1 MSDTRAVA
9 GPVPLQGGA
18 LILAGFLLAAANF
31 LVVLDMTIANVAV
44 PHIAGGL
51 AVSPAQGT
59 WVITSY
65 AVAEAI
71 SVPLTGWLAGRFGM
85 VKTFVLGMVGF
96 GICSAL
102 CSMAPSLGL
111 LVLFRIM
118 QGLCGGPMM
127 PLSQTLLMKIFP
139 PKQQP
144 AAIALWSMT
153 TLVAPILGP
162 ILGGGLCDTVGW
174 PAIFYINVP
183 IAIVCAWFGW
193 QTLKSQESPT
203 VKAKIDGVGLGLMVL
218 WIAALQI
225 MLDEGKNKDWFNSPE
240 IVILGLVAAVGFA
253 AFMIWELTEKNPIVP
268 LKVFR
273 HRGYTASVI
282 TLCVAFSG
290 FFASMV
296 LTPLW
301 LQGIMGYTATTS
313 GYATATSGILAVIA
327 APFVAQ
333 MASKLDPRRLVFVGV
348 MWLGAVAFWRSQANT
363 DMTFINVMIPLLLM
377 GIGMP
382 FFFVPLSGLAL
393 SSVDPDEMAGAA
405 GLMNFARTLT
415 GAFAVSVMTTTW
427 ENGATH
433 NRAELAGVIHPENAP
448 GAAPA
453 MLDQLVQGQS
463 VMLSTNQTFLVVA
476 GLFIAS
482 AVVIWLAPKPK
493 GPVVAGAGGH

>member
-1 MSDTRAVA
+1 MSNAPSHA
-9 GPVPLQGGA
+9 APVPLQGGA
-18 LILAGFLLAAANF
+18 LILGGLLLAAANF

-85 VKTFVLGMVGF
+85 VKTFVLGMLGF
-96 GICSAL
+96 GLCSAL
-102 CSMAPSLGL
+102 CSLAPSLGL

-118 QGLCGGPMM
+118 QGLCGGPLM

-139 PKQQP
+139 PKRQP

-153 TLVAPILGP
+153 TLVAPIMGP

-183 IAIVCAWFGW
+183 IAVVCAWFGW
-193 QTLKSQESPT
+193 RVLKSQESPT
-203 VKAKIDGVGLGLMVL
+203 IKAKIDGVGLGLMVL

-225 MLDEGKNKDWFNSPE
+225 MLDEGKNADWFNSPE
-240 IVILGLVAAVGFA
+240 IVILAIVAVVGFA

-273 HRGYTASVI
+273 HRGYSASVV
-282 TLCVAFSG
+282 TLCIAFSG
-290 FFASMV
+290 FFAGMV

-301 LQGIMGYTATTS
+301 LQGNMGYTATWS
-313 GYATATSGILAVIA
+313 GYATATSGILAVLV
-327 APFVAQ
+327 APVVAQ
-333 MASKLDPRRLVFVGV
+333 LTTKVDPRKLVFFGV
-348 MWLGAVAFWRSQANT
+348 MWLGGVALVRAQATT
-363 DMTFINVMIPLLLM
+363 DMTFVNVMLPLLAM
-377 GIGMP
+377 GVGMP

-393 SSVDPDEMAGAA
+393 SSVDPEEMAGAA

-427 ENGATH
+427 DNGSTQ
-433 NRAELAGVIHPENAP
+433 NRAELAGLVHPENAP
-448 GAAPA
+448 TASMGV
-453 MLDQLVQGQS
+453 LDNLVQQQS
-463 VMLSTNQTFLVVA
+463 VMLSTNQTFMVVMA
-476 GLFIAS
+476 LFVFS
-482 AVVIWLAPKPK
+482 ALVIWLAPKPK
-493 GPVVAGAGGH
+493 VIVAGAGGH

>member
-1 MSDTRAVA
+1 MSNAQA
-9 GPVPLQGGA
+9 APVPLQGGA
-18 LILAGFLLAAANF
+18 LILGGFLLAAANF

-85 VKTFVLGMVGF
+85 VKTFVMGMLGF

-102 CSMAPSLGL
+102 CSLAPSLGF

-118 QGLCGGPMM
+118 QGLCGGPLM

-162 ILGGGLCDTVGW
+162 VLGGGLCDTVGW

-183 IAIVCAWFGW
+183 IAVVCAWFGW
-193 QTLKSQESPT
+193 RVLKSQESPT
-203 VKAKIDGVGLGLMVL
+203 MKAKIDGVGLGLMVL

-225 MLDEGKNKDWFNSPE
+225 MLDEGKNKDWFSSPE
-240 IVILGLVAAVGFA
+240 IVILGIVAAVGFA
-253 AFMIWELTEKNPIVP
+253 AFMIWELTEKDPIVP

-273 HRGYTASVI
+273 HRGYSASVV
-282 TLCVAFSG
+282 TLCIAFSG
-290 FFASMV
+290 FFAGMV

-301 LQGIMGYTATTS
+301 LQGNMGYTATWS
-313 GYATATSGILAVIA
+313 GYATATSGILAVVM
-327 APFVAQ
+327 APIVAQ
-333 MASKLDPRRLVFVGV
+333 LTAKVDPRRLVFIGV
-348 MWLGAVAFWRSQANT
+348 MWLGAVAFIRGQATT
-363 DMTFINVMIPLLLM
+363 DMTFVNIMLPLLAM
-377 GIGMP
+377 GVGMP

-393 SSVDPDEMAGAA
+393 SSVEPDEMAGAA

-433 NRAELAGVIHPENAP
+433 NRAEMAGMLRPENAP
-448 GAAPA
+448 AASPA
-453 MLDQLVQGQS
+453 ILDNLVQNQA
-463 VMLSTNQTFLVVA
+463 VMLATNQTFMVVTA
-476 GLFIAS
+476 LFVVS
-482 AVVIWLAPKPK
+482 ALVIWLAPKPLK
-493 GPVVAGAGGH
+493 VVAGPGGH